1 MEYFFACTFF
11 VLYFFENAFFG
22 FLCFWERNL
31 SDPIV
36 RVFEELFGVCTR
48 ALFYKFPE
56 ICSPQKLHVVVQKNH
71 SLHRC
76 VIWRLQ
82 VFLLL
87 NFFHYSRSHFIYVS
101 FIFIS
106 HLGFFQFIFWI
117 FRLLESM
124 NWDRFEVE
132 CLIMAFM
139 SLLYENFRNSNI
151 WSKSNWRFL
160 IGLLWLWVNIRGLR
174 KEIFKNRSFK
184 SNFSALPAIST
195 PYKSQKRIESNVYF
209 NSRS

>member
-1 MEYFFACTFF
+1 MY
-11 VLYFFENAFFG
+11 G
-22 FLCFWERNL
+22 FLKNFSGFELQFFLQIPRNL
-31 SDPIV
+31 QSTKVACRCAKKPLAAPV
-36 RVFEELFGVCTR
+36 CNMETAGVFIT
-48 ALFYKFPE
+48 
-56 ICSPQKLHVVVQKNH
+56 Q
-71 SLHRC
+71 
-76 VIWRLQ
+76 
-82 VFLLL
+82 
-87 NFFHYSRSHFIYVS
+87 FFHYSRSHFIYVS